1 VSLFCRS
8 APRPN
13 FLKLKRITGHKS
25 LHLQA
30 QLEIAQGRGAG
41 ATAYSKGGV
50 MDKMEACGIEVSAQ
64 ELVVALTGKQG
75 EAVLHRFANT
85 AAGHGQLLRALTRGG
100 KRVRACLEATGVYG
114 LDVALLLSAQ
124 QGLEVM
130 VANPR
135 AVRHFARAMMQRSKN
150 DQLDAVV
157 LWEFAGRMPFTAWAR
172 PEKNTLALWA
182 LARRLE
188 ALTKQ
193 CTAEKNRQHAAGVSQ
208 AIPEC
213 VRRSIARTLRFL
225 QREIKQL
232 RAEALQCIAAD
243 ARLQRRYQLL
253 LSVPG
258 IGEVSAIHILAEL
271 LLLPEDRDVR
281 QWVAYAGLDPR
292 EYSSGTSVRKY
303 TRISKV
309 GNRHLR
315 CALYMPALVAS
326 RREPHL
332 RGFYEH
338 LLARGKKKRPALM
351 AVARKLLH
359 AIYGMFRSQQPYDGA
374 CVYQLPSAPKTL
386 PDSLLNRKIA

>member
-1 VSLFCRS
+1 
-8 APRPN
+8 
-13 FLKLKRITGHKS
+13 
-25 LHLQA
+25 
-30 QLEIAQGRGAG
+30 
-41 ATAYSKGGV
+41 
-50 MDKMEACGIEVSAQ
+50 MEVSAQ
-64 ELVVALTGKQG
+64 ELVVAMNGKKG
-75 EAVLHRFANT
+75 EVQLQRFANT
-85 AAGHGQLLRALTRGG
+85 AAGHRALLGTLTRGG
-100 KRVRACLEATGVYG
+100 KRVRVCMEATGMYG

-124 QGLEVM
+124 EGIELM

-135 AVRHFARAMMQRSKN
+135 AVRHFAKAAMQRSKN

-157 LWEFAGRMPFTAWAR
+157 LWEFAGRMEFQAWAR
-172 PEKNTLALWA
+172 PDENSLALWA
-182 LARRLE
+182 IARRLE

-193 CTAEKNRQHAAGVSQ
+193 RTAEKNRQHASGVSQ

-213 VRRSIARTLRFL
+213 VRRSVARTLRFL

-232 RAEALQCIAAD
+232 REEALQCIARD
-243 ARLQRRYQLL
+243 ARLRRRYELL
-253 LSVPG
+253 RSVPG
-258 IGEVSAIHILAEL
+258 IGETSGIQILAEL

-332 RGFYEH
+332 RGFYEG
-338 LLARGKKKRPALM
+338 LLARGKKKKQALM

-359 AIYGMFRSQQPYDGA
+359 AVFGMFRSDRPYDGA
-374 CVYQLPSAPKTL
+374 RVYTSPATLATAQAAKT
-386 PDSLLNRKIA
+386 A

>member
-1 VSLFCRS
+1 
-8 APRPN
+8 
-13 FLKLKRITGHKS
+13 
-25 LHLQA
+25 
-30 QLEIAQGRGAG
+30 
-41 ATAYSKGGV
+41 
-50 MDKMEACGIEVSAQ
+50 MDKMAACGIEVSAQ
-64 ELVVALTGKQG
+64 ELVVALTGKSG
-75 EAVLHRFANT
+75 EAVLRRFANT
-85 AAGHGQLLRALTRGG
+85 AAGHQQLLRTLTRVGTG
-100 KRVRACLEATGVYG
+100 VVRVVLEATGLYG

-124 QGLEVM
+124 EGIAVM

-157 LWEFAGRMPFTAWAR
+157 LWEFAARMPFTAWTR
-172 PEKNTLALWA
+172 PESNTLALWA
-182 LARRLE
+182 IARRLE

-193 CTAEKNRQHAAGVSQ
+193 CTAEKNRRHAVGVSQ
-208 AIPEC
+208 ALPEC

-232 RAEALQCIAAD
+232 RAEALRCIAVD
-243 ARLQRRYQLL
+243 ARLQQRFDLL

-258 IGEVSAIHILAEL
+258 IGEVSAMQILAEL

-292 EYSSGTSVRKY
+292 EYSSGISLRKY

-315 CALYMPALVAS
+315 NALYMPALVAC

-332 RGFYEH
+332 RGFYQH
-338 LLARGKKKRPALM
+338 LLARGKKKKAALM

-359 AIYGMFRSQQPYDGA
+359 AIYGMFHSGRAYNGA
-374 CVYQLPSAPKTL
+374 LSYVLPASALFPTVV
-386 PDSLLNRKIA
+386 PAQTRT